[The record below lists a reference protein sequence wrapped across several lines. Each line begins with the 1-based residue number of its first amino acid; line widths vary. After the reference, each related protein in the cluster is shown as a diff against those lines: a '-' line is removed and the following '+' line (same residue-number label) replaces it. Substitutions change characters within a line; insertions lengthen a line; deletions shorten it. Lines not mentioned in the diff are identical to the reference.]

1 MWIASMAGNPF
12 YSNVMIRMM
21 LFIALLIPSLRF
33 HAGEGDRVI
42 SGRVVDHKSGEGI
55 PGVTIYSIDGRSCTG
70 SNEDG
75 EYTLAVSC
83 NTGDTVVFSAFGYLR
98 DTIACAKLS
107 RQPTVKLK
115 SGGLELKEVSIEAM
129 TPHYLLDEVLRR
141 IPENYRVDTT
151 CNRYFSRYCYVA
163 NDSVYLFYENVLES
177 VRTGYGKLD
186 GKRRINYDDTR
197 KRQLGNYNT
206 VLQSR
211 LLICDSVFL
220 YKLIRN
226 RYRVREMLSYNDN
239 NAIADPVEAPNA
251 HVMLAKRLRK
261 KFKMTLSEIDDS
273 LGSGHYKLTMKGM
286 DQTIGLVINPA
297 DYAITSITIEQDTGT
312 TIFPAGKTYR
322 ERHPLAKQT
331 CRQRRTEY
339 RYDIVNGKYTLVS
352 YSFHNIYTDV
362 CHNEYRWKDAPTVQE
377 FQSTGIVQLIGQIPA
392 HDLQEDIFRTEVQKT
407 AFDQIS
413 TKYSHYD
420 DTFWQGISYPP
431 IPKGME
437 NALNA
442 TLQRLVGQ

>member
-1 MWIASMAGNPF
+1 MRRIIF
-12 YSNVMIRMM
+12 
-21 LFIALLIPSLRF
+21 FIALFIPTF
-33 HAGEGDRVI
+33 QIHARESEQVI
-42 SGRVVDHKSGEGI
+42 SGRVVDERNGVGI
-55 PGVTIYSIDGRSCTG
+55 PGVTIYTSDGRSCTG

-75 EYTLAVSC
+75 EYTLGVACSTEVA
-83 NTGDTVVFSAFGYLR
+83 VVFSAFGYLR
-98 DTIACAKLS
+98 DTVACTRLS
-107 RQPTVKLK
+107 RQPTVRLK
-115 SGGLELKEVSIEAM
+115 PGGLELKEVSIEAL
-129 TPHYLLDEVLRR
+129 TPHSLLDEVLKR
-141 IPENYRVDTT
+141 IPDNYRVDTT
-151 CNRYFSRYCYVA
+151 RNRYFSRYCYVA

-251 HVMLAKRLRK
+251 HVMLDKRHRK

-286 DQTIGLVINPA
+286 DKTIGLVINPA

-312 TIFPAGKTYR
+312 TIFPASKTYR

-352 YSFHNIYTDV
+352 YSFHNIFTDV

-377 FQSTGIVQLIGQIPA
+377 FQSTGIVQLIGQTDA
-392 HDLQEDIFRTEVQKT
+392 HDLPEDVFDLEIQKT
-407 AFDQIS
+407 SFDQIA
-413 TKYSHYD
+413 TRYSQYD
-420 DTFWQGISYPP
+420 ATFWQGISYPP
-431 IPKGME
+431 IPKSMK
-437 NALNA
+437 NTVNA
-442 TLQRLVGQ
+442 TLRRLDDY

>member
-1 MWIASMAGNPF
+1 MRRI
-12 YSNVMIRMM
+12 I
-21 LFIALLIPSLRF
+21 LFIALFIPTF
-33 HAGEGDRVI
+33 QIHARESEQVI
-42 SGRVVDHKSGEGI
+42 SGRVVDERNGVGI
-55 PGVTIYSIDGRSCTG
+55 PGVTIYTTDGRSCTG

-98 DTIACAKLS
+98 DTVACTRLS
-107 RQPTVKLK
+107 RQPTVRLK
-115 SGGLELKEVSIEAM
+115 PGGLELKEVSIEAM
-129 TPHYLLDEVLRR
+129 TPHSLLDVVLKK
-141 IPENYRVDTT
+141 IPDNYRVDTT

-211 LLICDSVFL
+211 LLVCDSNFL
-220 YKLIRN
+220 YQLVRN
-226 RYRVREMLSYNDN
+226 RHRVREMLSYNDN
-239 NAIADPVEAPNA
+239 KAIADPVEAPNA
-251 HVMLAKRLRK
+251 HIMLAKRLRK
-261 KFKMTLSEIDDS
+261 KFKMKLSELDDS
-273 LGSGHYKLTMKGM
+273 LGSGHYMLTMKGM
-286 DQTIGLVINPA
+286 NKTINLVINRA

-312 TIFPAGKTYR
+312 TIFPASKSYR
-322 ERHPLAKQT
+322 ERNALAKQT
-331 CRQRRTEY
+331 CRQRRTEW

-352 YSFHNIYTDV
+352 CSYHNIYTDV

-392 HDLQEDIFRTEVQKT
+392 HDLQEDIFRTEIQKT

-420 DTFWQGISYPP
+420 DAFWQGISYPP
-431 IPKGME
+431 IPKSMK
-437 NALNA
+437 NMVNA
-442 TLQRLVGQ
+442 TLRRLDD